1 VNEIERHDLYKM
13 VFDSPNGQ
21 LILKDLADRHRIFQ
35 TTFVTNDPYATAFN
49 EGRRAVILD
58 LIRFINHDLEFIKEV
73 MKERHARERRSY
85 TE

>member
-1 VNEIERHDLYKM
+1 MNEIERHDLYKM

-21 LILKDLADRHRIFQ
+21 LILTDLADRHRIFQ

-73 MKERHARERRSY
+73 MKERHARERRSH

>member
-1 VNEIERHDLYKM
+1 MNEIERHDLYKM

-21 LILKDLADRHRIFQ
+21 LILTDLADRHRIFQ

>member
-1 VNEIERHDLYKM
+1 MNEIERHNLYKM

-21 LILKDLADRHRIFQ
+21 LILTDLADRHRIFQ

>member
-21 LILKDLADRHRIFQ
+21 LILTDLADRHRIFQ